1 MGLENRKHK
10 RVVLKRL
17 VTINNSLKLMGL
29 DLSEGGI
36 YVHTGRSF
44 PIGLTVDL
52 QLPLDKGDIKL
63 KARVQH
69 SQHSIGMGLMF
80 VGISSEN
87 LAAITDF
94 IENFTEPQSEVGKKK
109 ILLVDDN
116 ATSRKINKSKLILDG
131 FTVLEANDGLD
142 AIAILKKEAIN
153 LVVLDLHMEKLDG
166 FKVLSI
172 MRQDP
177 EMKDIPVLVLSAR
190 SNPEEVNRAM
200 DAGATE
206 FLAKMT
212 TTPVK
217 LSARLKQY
225 LSSR

>member
-36 YVHTGRSF
+36 YIHTGRSF

-52 QLPLDKGDIKL
+52 ILPLDKGDIKIR
-63 KARVQH
+63 ARVQH
-69 SQHSIGMGLMF
+69 TQHSIGMGLMF
-80 VGISSEN
+80 INLSSEY
-87 LAAITDF
+87 LSIIRDF
-94 IENFTEPQSEVGKKK
+94 IENSTEKQSEVIRKKV
-109 ILLVDDN
+109 LVVDDN
-116 ATSRKINKSKLILDG
+116 ASSRRMNKSKLVLEG
-131 FTVLEANDGLD
+131 FTVLEAADGLE
-142 AIAILKKEAIN
+142 AIAILEKEVIN
-153 LVVLDLHMEKLDG
+153 LIVLDLYMEKLDG

-172 MRQDP
+172 IRQKP
-177 EMKDIPVLVLSAR
+177 VMEDIPVLVLSAR
-190 SNPEEVNRAM
+190 SNPKEVDRAM
-200 DAGATE
+200 NAGATE
-206 FLAKMT
+206 FLPKMT

-217 LSARLKQY
+217 LCERVRQY